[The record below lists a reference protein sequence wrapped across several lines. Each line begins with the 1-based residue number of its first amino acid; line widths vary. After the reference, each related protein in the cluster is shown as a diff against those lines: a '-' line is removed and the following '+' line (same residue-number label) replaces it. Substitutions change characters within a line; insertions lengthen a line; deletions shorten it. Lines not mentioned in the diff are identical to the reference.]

1 MITSQSSQRV
11 PKMALTRFSAGSNI
25 GNGSADDLLL
35 DGQLLRGHRSP
46 AAHLYTYAHGR
57 RRPMADDLVS
67 DPVCGMKIAPADAVT
82 TIEHEGKTYY
92 FCSQDCADSFSESPA
107 DYV

>member
-1 MITSQSSQRV
+1 MT
-11 PKMALTRFSAGSNI
+11 LTWLSAGSNI
-25 GNGSADDLLL
+25 LPSQAHGPFVFRSDSADDLLL
-35 DGQLLRGHRSP
+35 DGWLLRERRPP
-46 AAHLYTYAHGR
+46 AAHLYTYAHR
-57 RRPMADDLVS
+57 RRTPMADDLVS

-82 TIEHEGKTYY
+82 SIEHEGKTYY

>member
-1 MITSQSSQRV
+1 MTLRW
-11 PKMALTRFSAGSNI
+11 LSAGSNI
-25 GNGSADDLLL
+25 LRTQANEPFVLRSGSAGDLRLM
-35 DGQLLRGHRSP
+35 GKLLRERRSP
-46 AAHLYTYAHGR
+46 AAHLYTHAHR
-57 RRPMADDLVS
+57 RREPRADYLVS

-82 TIEHEGKTYY
+82 SIEHEAKTYY